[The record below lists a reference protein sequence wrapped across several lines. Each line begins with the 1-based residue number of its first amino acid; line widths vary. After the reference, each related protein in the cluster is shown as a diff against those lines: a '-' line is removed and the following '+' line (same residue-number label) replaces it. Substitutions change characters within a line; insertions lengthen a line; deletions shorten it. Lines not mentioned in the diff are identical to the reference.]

1 MVFSSALLP
10 VSGKKG
16 VNLFVHKL
24 SHWQKTSLQQQR
36 QKLQRKRNKILR
48 EQRRSMSLSL
58 PVAESQIH
66 ANQSERFPDVDTA

>member
-1 MVFSSALLP
+1 M
-10 VSGKKG
+10 SGKKR
-16 VNLFVHKL
+16 VNLFVHKV
-24 SHWQKTSLQQQR
+24 SRWGRTWLQQQR